1 MKYRALSEKEIR
13 ELEKNGCLADSWQ
26 NVLVKDGFD
35 PARVIGTRF
44 SGEVRLGLFRDK
56 ISLHSQIEQTTGI
69 YDSRVVNS
77 DIGDETLISDVRYLV
92 GYEIGDHVVI
102 DHVNSITMGEEST
115 FGNGT
120 EIEILNEAGGREL
133 ILYDQL
139 SAQVAYLLVPY
150 RHDRTSTEARSALIG
165 QYAASRRSARGRI
178 ETGVQ
183 IFNCGDLKNIW
194 IGQHTLLDGCIRLE
208 NGTLASSQHDPIFI
222 GAGVIAK
229 NFIIQSGSTVDSSAL
244 LVNCFI
250 GQGVQIGK
258 QLSVE
263 NSAFFANCEGFHGEA
278 CSVFAG
284 PYSVTHHKSTL
295 LIAGLFSFYNAGSG
309 TNESNH
315 MYKLGPVHQGI
326 LERGSKTG
334 SFSYLLWPS
343 RAGAFSAIVG
353 KHYANF
359 DTRDLPFSYIVED
372 HGKSTLIPAIN
383 LFTVGTRRDSIK
395 WPNRD
400 RRKDPVKFDLIHF
413 DLFSPYIIGKML
425 RGIRILNDLYNNSSA
440 EDEYVSYNE
449 VRIKRDKILPAVKNY
464 QLVIDIFIGDEILKK
479 LKQFPD
485 LSDFNSARKILSTPY
500 EPSDPDWV
508 DLAGLFAPKSS
519 IKEFMTAVSDKK
531 IENISEIQL
540 FLKDIYM
547 GYDEACWAWCAD
559 LIKTRLGKPVS
570 KLTSQ
575 ELSRII
581 SDWRDNSVRFNDL
594 ILKDA
599 EKEFNKRSQ
608 TGFGIDGD
616 DSTAELDFTD
626 VRGTYDDNKFIKE
639 TVNEKQKIKNTAEK
653 WLAVVVN

>member
-13 ELEKNGCLADSWQ
+13 ELEKSGCQADSWKHI
-26 NVLVKDGFD
+26 LVRDGFV
-35 PARVIGTRF
+35 PARVMQTRF
-44 SGEVRLGLFRDK
+44 SGEVKLGLFNDK
-56 ISLHSQIEQTTGI
+56 VKLHGQIEQPTGI
-69 YDSRVVNS
+69 YHSYIINS
-77 DIGDETLISDVRYLV
+77 DVGDNTLISDVRYLAN
-92 GYEIGDHVVI
+92 YDIGDHVVI
-102 DHVNSITMGEEST
+102 DHANSITMSGEST

-139 SAQVAYLLVPY
+139 SAQVAYLLVTY
-150 RHDRTSTEARSALIG
+150 RHDRPFIDALSGLIR
-165 QYAASRRSARGRI
+165 QYVASRKSARGRI
-178 ETGVQ
+178 DAGTQ
-183 IFNCGDLKNIW
+183 IFNCGDLKNLW
-194 IGQHTLLDGCIRLE
+194 IGQDSRLEGCIRLE
-208 NGTLASSQHDPIFI
+208 SGTLASSQHDPVFI
-222 GAGVIAK
+222 GTGVIAK
-229 NFIIQSGSTVDSSAL
+229 NFVVQSGSTVDSGAL

-295 LIAGLFSFYNAGSG
+295 LIAGMFSFYNAGSG
-309 TNESNH
+309 TNQSNH

-343 RAGAFSAIVG
+343 RAGAYSAIVG

-372 HGKSTLIPAIN
+372 HGNSTLIPAIN

-400 RRKDPVKFDLIHF
+400 RRKDPVKYDLIHF
-413 DLFSPYIIGKML
+413 DLFSPYIIAKML
-425 RGIRILNDLYNNSSA
+425 RGIQILQDLYSNSSPKDA
-440 EDEYVSYNE
+440 YVSFNE
-449 VRIKRDKILPAVKNY
+449 VRIKREKLLPAVNNY
-464 QLVIDIFIGDEILKK
+464 QLIIDIFIGDEILKK
-479 LKQFPD
+479 LNPFPD
-485 LSDFNSARKILSTPY
+485 LSDFRSAAKILGAPY
-500 EPSDPDWV
+500 ETSDPEWV
-508 DLAGLFAPKSS
+508 DLAGLFASKSS
-519 IKEFMTAVSDKK
+519 IKEFMSAVSGKK

-540 FLKDIYM
+540 FLNDIYM
-547 GYDEACWAWCAD
+547 GYEEACWAWCAD
-559 LIKTRLGKPVS
+559 LIKMRLKKPVS
-570 KLTSQ
+570 KLTAKD
-575 ELSRII
+575 LSLII
-581 SDWRDNSVRFNDL
+581 TNWRDNSVTLNDL

-616 DSTAELDFTD
+616 DATAELDFAD
-626 VRGTYDDNKFIKE
+626 VRGTFDDNKFVKE
-639 TVNEKQKIKNTAEK
+639 TVKEKENIKNTAKK
-653 WLAVVVN
+653 WLEVFAK